1 MKSRFNP
8 VLIIV
13 MLIGL
18 IGAVWLNYTRYQIE
32 EQNKT
37 VEMAMEY
44 EGLQHLADWEGLP
57 FETVLKD
64 FKDAGVTS
72 LIVFDTTLQKLN
84 DKGIVYATPGRELMQ
99 NGTAG
104 SRFSAVPP
112 QQLVADAVYITE
124 GSSPV
129 AFKEV
134 EQDLHLRYADN
145 RIAVV
150 SESPRIIRVLG
161 DPRIIEKDNYDTKQP
176 LMQAPLG
183 LSTEEM
189 QTVANAG
196 FNVIVRP
203 QNYLPVTEAQ
213 IDSVFD
219 RIDKSGANV
228 VSYIGCGKEVVG
240 FPDKLDYM
248 AEKLLERDMVFGM
261 VEHYTQLQFAPMEGL
276 IPLAEKMDYQVARS
290 YIIGQDEQRKLKMP
304 EALRRWAL
312 TDEER
317 NIRINYIKPFML
329 PQNGQDILELNLDY
343 VSSIA
348 SDVQARGFKLGT
360 SDVFANPDGSNTGY
374 FPDKKLLIL
383 PALAVVA
390 ASLMYISL
398 TFGFLP
404 FKWQNI
410 IMASSGLCVACLLLK
425 AQSPLLRQALAFAS
439 ACVFPVLSMIVI
451 VEWWDSIKVRCKCLV
466 QFIMRTTVQLGLAVL
481 MSLCGAAMISTL
493 LGDVRFFLEIDIY
506 RGVKLTFIMPVLL
519 MLLWYVKRFNVFG
532 GKTGGGIIDDIRYLL
547 STHIRLEHLFI
558 LGVLAFVAYIFVG
571 RSGHTSGVPVLGI
584 ELKMRAMLE
593 QLMYARP
600 RTKEFMIGHPAFFVA
615 AYAAYYK
622 APRLW
627 QMILVAGAVI
637 GQGSLVQTFAHMRTP
652 VIMSYIRALDGYWL
666 GALIGICAVIVL
678 NLLMPYLQKWQR
690 RYLGNE

>member
-1 MKSRFNP
+1 MKSRYNP
-8 VLIIV
+8 VLLAVIV
-13 MLIGL
+13 IGL
-18 IGAVWLNYTRYQIE
+18 VCALWLNYSRYEIE
-32 EQNKT
+32 EKNNT

-44 EGLQHLADWEGLP
+44 EGLQQLADWEGLP
-57 FETVLKD
+57 LDSVLKD

-72 LIVFDTTLQKLN
+72 LIVFDTTLQKLDN
-84 DKGIVYATPGRELMQ
+84 KGLVYAAPGRELLHG
-99 NGTAG
+99 GTAG
-104 SRFSAVPP
+104 TQFAAL
-112 QQLVADAVYITE
+112 QQQDIIPDAVYITE
-124 GSSPV
+124 GKSPV
-129 AFKEV
+129 TFKET
-134 EQDLHLRYADN
+134 EKDLYLRYAPE

-161 DPRIIEKDNYDTKQP
+161 DPRIIEGDNYDTKMP

-189 QTVANAG
+189 RQIAAAG

-203 QNYLPVTEAQ
+203 QNYLPVTEQQ
-213 IDSVFD
+213 IDRIFR
-219 RIDKSGANV
+219 RIDESGANV

-248 AEKLLERDMVFGM
+248 AEKLLSHNMVFGM

-276 IPLAEKMDYQVARS
+276 IPMAEKMDYQVARS
-290 YIIGQDEQRKLKMP
+290 YIIDKAEQRKLKMP

-329 PQNGQDILELNLDY
+329 PQNGQDILELNIDY
-343 VSSIA
+343 VKSIA
-348 SDVQARGFKLGT
+348 ADVQSRGFKLGT
-360 SDVFANPDGSNTGY
+360 SGVFNADANGYRAY
-374 FPDKKLLIL
+374 FPDKMLLVL

-390 ASLMYISL
+390 AGVMYL
-398 TFGFLP
+398 
-404 FKWQNI
+404 
-410 IMASSGLCVACLLLK
+410 ALLLGLSSK
-425 AQSPLLRQALAFAS
+425 LQYILFAVFGAAAAALVVKMASPLLRQLLAFVS
-439 ACVFPVLSMIVI
+439 ACVFPVLSMIVV
-451 VEWWDSIKVRCKCLV
+451 VEWWENVKVRCKCMV
-466 QFIMRTTVQLGLAVL
+466 QFLMRTTVQLGAAVA
-481 MSLCGAAMISTL
+481 MSLCGAAMISAL
-493 LGDVRFFLEIDIY
+493 LGDIRFFLEIDIY

-519 MLLWYVKRFNVFG
+519 MLLWYVKRFNIFG
-532 GKTGGGIIDDIRYLL
+532 GKTGGGLIADIRYLL
-547 STHIRLEHLFI
+547 STHIKLEHLFI

-571 RSGHTSGVPVLGI
+571 RSGHTSGVPVWGI
-584 ELKMRAMLE
+584 ELKMRALLE

-666 GALIGICAVIVL
+666 GAVIGIAAVVVL

>member
-99 NGTAG
+99 NGIAG
-104 SRFSAVPP
+104 GRFSAVPP

-150 SESPRIIRVLG
+150 SERPRIIRVLG

-189 QTVANAG
+189 QTVAKAG
-196 FNVIVRP
+196 FNVIVRQ

-390 ASLMYISL
+390 ACLMYISL

-451 VEWWDSIKVRCKCLV
+451 VEWWDSVKVRCKCLV

-481 MSLCGAAMISTL
+481 MSLCGAAMISAL